1 MKLQRVIAME
11 FLGTAV
17 LAVAIVGS
25 GLMAGALTQDAGLRL
40 FINALSTAIGL
51 AVVIRLGMKLSGAHF
66 NPAVTVVMLI
76 LKKINLKNAIFYIFA
91 QFTGA
96 IAGVGL
102 ANLLFDEPAFTQS
115 NIGRDGSNLFISE
128 IFATSILIWI
138 ILRFPKRDDLVA
150 LYVPLWIFG
159 AILLTASTAFANP
172 AITVGRIFT
181 SSITGIAPESVLAFI
196 TAQLLGAVI
205 GLNIARNITNTEKE
219 GNE

>member
-115 NIGRDGSNLFISE
+115 NISRDGSNLFISE

>member
-76 LKKINLKNAIFYIFA
+76 LKKINLKNAVLYIFA

-102 ANLLFDEPAFTQS
+102 ANLLFAEPAFTQS
-115 NIGRDGSNLFISE
+115 NISRDGSNLFISE